1 MENKRKRGLQK
12 RLVFSGVKHTARQ
25 LGVSREHLTQ
35 VLHGSLKANETL
47 ARRLQRM
54 GFAIENGK
62 VIAE

>member
-1 MENKRKRGLQK
+1 MKRKRGLQQ
-12 RLVFSGVKHTARQ
+12 RLVFTGVTTTARR
-25 LGVSREHLTQ
+25 LGVSREHLSR

-54 GFAIENGK
+54 GFAIKNGK